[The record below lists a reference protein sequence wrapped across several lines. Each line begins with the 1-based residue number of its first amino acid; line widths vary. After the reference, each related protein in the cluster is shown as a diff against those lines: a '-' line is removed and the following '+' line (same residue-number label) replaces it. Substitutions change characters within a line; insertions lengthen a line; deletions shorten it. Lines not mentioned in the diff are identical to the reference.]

1 MPWLKCD
8 QQVATPLGGIGQTA
22 QLQGTLVLVAQNVK
36 GSAGAGFAFGDRSV
50 QGGATTQHTL
60 RAQRHGF
67 GHITA
72 VSDTAVHPHVATVAD
87 RLHHVGQAR

>member
-72 VSDTAVHPHVATVAD
+72 VAMVPTSMKAEPAMVKRKNFVAA
-87 RLHHVGQAR
+87 